1 MFAGAGLEL
10 FALYQIFAGSYSYY
24 CILGTIGLASL
35 LRIRYVS
42 SELRKPANFVRQVYA
57 LNDNEVE
64 LIIGRVGQ

>member
-1 MFAGAGLEL
+1 MYFTHYLV
-10 FALYQIFAGSYSYY
+10 
-24 CILGTIGLASL
+24 
-35 LRIRYVS
+35 RIRYVS